1 MITIETSDLSQRIPS
16 IFDNTTQD
24 NGGDL
29 EPLDAWT
36 SLILVMLYEYLQ
48 GKTSRWEPYF
58 SVLPDRFETPIFWT
72 KSELE
77 ELNGTCLTAEKIGHK
92 ESDDMLISKVLPLI
106 QIHKSIFYPKGCSP
120 LSDEELLNLAH
131 RMGSTIM
138 AYAFDLE
145 RDDQQSDD
153 EEDGWVEDR
162 EGRTMLGMV
171 PMADMLNANADFN
184 VSCPTLDVRFVTH
197 DLLGTCEP
205 R

>member
-1 MITIETSDLSQRIPS
+1 MITVETSDLLQKIPG
-16 IFDNTTQD
+16 IFDDTTQD
-24 NGGDL
+24 NEEDVEPL
-29 EPLDAWT
+29 EPWT

-48 GKTSRWEPYF
+48 GKCSRWEPYF
-58 SVLPDRFETPIFWT
+58 AVLPDKFETPIFWT
-72 KSELE
+72 KPELE

-106 QIHKSIFYPKGCSP
+106 QIHQSIFYPKGSSP
-120 LSDEELLNLAH
+120 LSNEEVLGLAH

-145 RDDQQSDD
+145 RDGQQSDN

-171 PMADMLNANADFN
+171 PMADMLNANAEFN
-184 VSCPTLDVRFVTH
+184 VSCTTFNVRVVTH
-197 DLLGTCEP
+197 HLLGTCEP
-205 R
+205 Q